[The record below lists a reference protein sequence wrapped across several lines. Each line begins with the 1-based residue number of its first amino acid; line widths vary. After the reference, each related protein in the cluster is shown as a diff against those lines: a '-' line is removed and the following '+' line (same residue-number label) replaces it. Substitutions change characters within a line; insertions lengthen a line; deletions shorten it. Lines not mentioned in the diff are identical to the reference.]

1 MIFYIW
7 WRFVEYIPCNL
18 TFEKVK
24 WDYRSHMK
32 NWLWGYAQFNNGDWP
47 IRIADTS
54 VPCYNVKHRSLKL
67 KTHST
72 CVCVRVCVYARKAFN
87 REFKIHVLEITC
99 TAKSISTRR
108 RFTFG
113 ILFWQVL
120 RDEGRPP
127 PYLVVYAWKQGQF
140 HCKENMVEGVTV
152 CYFMIYHNSI

>member
-1 MIFYIW
+1 MLRDRTVSDIFLLAVCCSKNQFMY
-7 WRFVEYIPCNL
+7 EYI
-18 TFEKVK
+18 
-24 WDYRSHMK
+24 
-32 NWLWGYAQFNNGDWP
+32 
-47 IRIADTS
+47 
-54 VPCYNVKHRSLKL
+54 
-67 KTHST
+67 
-72 CVCVRVCVYARKAFN
+72 